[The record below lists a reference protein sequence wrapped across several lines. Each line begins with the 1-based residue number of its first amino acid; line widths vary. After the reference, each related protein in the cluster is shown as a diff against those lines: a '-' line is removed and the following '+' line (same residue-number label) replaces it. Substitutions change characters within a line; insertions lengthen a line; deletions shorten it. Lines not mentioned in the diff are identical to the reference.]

1 MPRPFHDF
9 FGFFFLHVTPSRRAL
24 ARILSTFLC
33 VLLVI
38 IRPFSRLGGSNA
50 FLVLSLKELVF
61 SVQGDLAQQIEITIL
76 NVTGALLGI
85 GVSTSAKYFA
95 TLPPFGSLM
104 SRLIPALFLATI
116 AFFAG
121 WAKSRLPRLHLSARI
136 SCFVSIWLLTENIG
150 IPSRVLPDAG
160 EFLWVTLTAAI
171 VCLFS
176 SMLILHWSS
185 THFVKE
191 ISATLHSLRQC
202 LAISMDGAFAPI
214 SSKQVDE
221 LEALHM
227 DILRRSVLLN
237 ELHSQASFEL
247 RFGRV
252 AVEHINPVLGIIEHL
267 RRELSWG
274 MSSHGSTRSGSPQE
288 AERASS
294 PPFQTSALELGRGI
308 LASLQAVENLLLV
321 AYTCVSLSPRSVQ
334 SERDTVISAAISLN
348 FAWYTTQEDLRSVI
362 RQASENG
369 SHIPPEIHHHCLF
382 ATSLLQMAYDTSHI
396 LQVAQKIAAHHNASH
411 IRLFYPRLSIQ
422 WLGVSPRTFA
432 MEANG
437 TSAVSEPLEST
448 SALSTHEFKQCLV
461 AVAESSTAAE
471 TEPMVYFPAFN
482 SASSPAPSPSIRAL
496 PQYAFALLVRLWN
509 HPQTLRFRLAASRV
523 IRKTHHS
530 SHLRHAIKNAIG
542 VAVLS
547 VPAYLP
553 ADSDA
558 HSWFTGFHGQWIIIS
573 FVWVLETNTGAT
585 WRIGYL
591 RLSGTILGA
600 IYSHITVLACGR
612 NPYGLVVMVTAFDIL
627 VSWVIIKSNVPSLGV
642 VASITL
648 PPVVLTHYLSDR
660 TPQSI
665 LDLSLIRAMTIAIG
679 IVSALAMN
687 GLVFPRHSRVIFLN
701 QTSRSL
707 GFLSHLYL
715 LLGRDMFHNIYA
727 FTPCDKRKTVK
738 LELHIRNALQ
748 RSKSLLTTMN
758 DELSLVP
765 KPMRHYREVVQ
776 KIQKILDLMTGLRK
790 IRENIP
796 RKETVACVL
805 KERREFVSCVS
816 LILFASEQVF
826 RARQPLPQFLPSAR
840 QALEVLT
847 TQIELHLWQAI
858 QEDKS
863 IMQLSLVYSLAERE
877 VMKDMVDTLEGLL
890 ESCRAL
896 FGTSAWL
903 TRTWPELNGADNNPT
918 SLATPGDIWYSALE
932 RV

>member
-1 MPRPFHDF
+1 MSRPFHDF
-9 FGFFFLHVTPSRRAL
+9 YDSFSLHVALSRRAL

-38 IRPFSRLGGSNA
+38 IRPFSRFGGSNA

-61 SVQGDLAQQIEITIL
+61 SVQEDLAQQIEITIL
-76 NVTGALLGI
+76 NTTGAVLGI
-85 GVSTSAKYFA
+85 GISSFAKYLA
-95 TLPPFGSLM
+95 TLSPSGSLA
-104 SRLIPALFLATI
+104 SRLIPALFLAII

-136 SCFVSIWLLTENIG
+136 SCFVSIWLLTENLG
-150 IPSRVLPDAG
+150 MPSRVLPDAG

-171 VCLFS
+171 ICLFS

-185 THFVKE
+185 THLVKE

-214 SSKQVDE
+214 SSKQVNE
-221 LEALHM
+221 LEDLHT

-252 AVEHINPVLGIIEHL
+252 DVKHIKPVLGIIEHL

-274 MSSHGSTRSGSPQE
+274 MSPQGSSRSGPPRE
-288 AERASS
+288 AESAFS
-294 PPFQTSALELGRGI
+294 PPFQTSALELGKGI
-308 LASLQAVENLLLV
+308 LASLQAVENLVLA
-321 AYTCVSLSPRSVQ
+321 AYTDISLFRRSVQ
-334 SERDTVISAAISLN
+334 SERDTVISAAITLN
-348 FAWYTTQEDLRSVI
+348 LAWYTTQEDLRNVI
-362 RQASENG
+362 RQASENC
-369 SHIPPEIHHHCLF
+369 IPPEMQHQCLF
-382 ATSLLQMAYDTSHI
+382 VTSLLQMAYDTSHI
-396 LQVAQKIAAHHNASH
+396 LQVAQKIAAHHDASH
-411 IRLFYPRLSIQ
+411 LRLFYPRFSIQ

-432 MEANG
+432 MEAHG
-437 TSAVSEPLEST
+437 TSMISEPLEST
-448 SALSTHEFKQCLV
+448 TALSAHEVRQCLA
-461 AVAESSTAAE
+461 AVAKSSMAAD
-471 TEPMVYFPAFN
+471 TEPVVCFPAFN
-482 SASSPAPSPSIRAL
+482 KASPAVPSLSIWTL
-496 PQYAFALLVRLWN
+496 PRCAFVLLARLWN
-509 HPQTLRFRLAASRV
+509 RPQTLRFRLAASRA

-542 VAVLS
+542 VTALS

-553 ADSDA
+553 TDSDA
-558 HSWFTGFHGQWIIIS
+558 YSWFTRFHGQWIIIS

-600 IYSHITVLACGR
+600 IYSYITVLVCGR
-612 NPYGLVVMVTAFDIL
+612 NPYGLVVMVTVFDIL
-627 VSWVIIKSNVPSLGV
+627 ISWVIIKSDVPSLGV
-642 VASITL
+642 VASVTL
-648 PPVVLTHYLSDR
+648 PPVVLSHYLSDQ
-660 TPQSI
+660 TPQTI
-665 LDLSLIRAMTIAIG
+665 LDLSLTRAMTIAVG
-679 IVSALAMN
+679 IVSALTMN
-687 GLVFPRHSRVIFLN
+687 GLVFPRHSRIMFLN

-715 LLGRDMFHNIYA
+715 LLGRDMIHNIYA

-748 RSKSLLTTMN
+748 RSKSLLTAMN

-765 KPMRHYREVVQ
+765 KPMRHYREVAQ
-776 KIQKILDLMTGLRK
+776 KIQKIFDLMTGLRK

-847 TQIELHLWQAI
+847 AQIELRLWQAI

-863 IMQLSLVYSLAERE
+863 TMQLSLVYSLAERE

-890 ESCRAL
+890 ESCRTL

-903 TRTWPELNGADNNPT
+903 TQTWPELNGGDNPT
-918 SLATPGDIWYSALE
+918 SLATPGDMWYSTLG